1 MTSQPGKQAI
11 AMQILPNISRRQ
23 GNQTMKFGQ
32 LIVYNMK
39 NIFLENLTKREN
51 LIKKTVPRH
60 FFKNSQLS
68 ISLDQ

>member
-11 AMQILPNISRRQ
+11 AMHILPNISRRQ

-51 LIKKTVPRH
+51 LIKK
-60 FFKNSQLS
+60 NCSQTLF
-68 ISLDQ
+68 

>member
-60 FFKNSQLS
+60 FFKNSQFS

>member
-11 AMQILPNISRRQ
+11 AMHILPNISRRQ

-51 LIKKTVPRH
+51 LIKKTVPRTFLKIH
-60 FFKNSQLS
+60 S
-68 ISLDQ
+68 

>member
-11 AMQILPNISRRQ
+11 AMHILPNISRLQ